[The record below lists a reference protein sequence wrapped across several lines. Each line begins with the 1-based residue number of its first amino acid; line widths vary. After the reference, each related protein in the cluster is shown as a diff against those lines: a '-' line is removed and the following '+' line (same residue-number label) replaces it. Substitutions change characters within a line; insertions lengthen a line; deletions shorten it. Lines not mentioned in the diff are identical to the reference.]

1 MRGWLLT
8 VGIVGLFLLMSACN
22 GEDRETRRHLG
33 VAEGCDAAVTTCF
46 VRDRSLTISL
56 KMGPGVTPLQ
66 PFPLTLAIAG
76 QKNAVE
82 NVLVDFQMK
91 GMDMGSNRYRLQP
104 QQGVWQGRV
113 TLPMCTASRMDW
125 RAIIEFMLDGEP
137 VQVVFPFHTEG

>member
-8 VGIVGLFLLMSACN
+8 VGIVGLFLLISACD

-33 VAEGCDAAVTTCF
+33 VSEGCDAAVTTCF
-46 VRDRSLTISL
+46 VRDGSLTISL

-82 NVLVDFQMK
+82 NVFVDFQMQ
-91 GMDMGSNRYRLQP
+91 GMDMVSNRYRLQP

>member
-8 VGIVGLFLLMSACN
+8 VGIVGLFLLISACD
-22 GEDRETRRHLG
+22 GEDRETRRQLG

-46 VRDRSLTISL
+46 VRDESITISL

-82 NVLVDFQMK
+82 NVLVDFQMQ

-137 VQVVFPFHTEG
+137 VQVVFPFHSEG